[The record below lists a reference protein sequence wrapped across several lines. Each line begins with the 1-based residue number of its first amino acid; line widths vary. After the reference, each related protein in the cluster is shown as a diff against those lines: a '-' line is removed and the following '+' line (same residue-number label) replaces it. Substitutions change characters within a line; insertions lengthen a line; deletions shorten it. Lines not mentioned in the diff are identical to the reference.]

1 MKKMVEKV
9 VFRARTFYKI
19 NGNFAYVKGSS
30 FYQNDEGQAFIYGY
44 DKNKKFNKIEIAVA
58 TLKVC
63 HIFEA
68 KE

>member
-9 VFRARTFYKI
+9 IFRARTLYKI
-19 NGNFAYVKGSS
+19 NGAFAYVKGSG

-44 DKNKKFNKIEIAVA
+44 DKNKKFNKIEIEIA